1 MTTILVLD
9 DDSALG
15 SLIHDILTEV
25 GYTVVV
31 TTTTEEALAALTAA
45 QPIHLILSDLD
56 FGLYGP
62 GSWQRIVRFH
72 ALAPHIPI
80 VIVTGHSYA
89 VADAPHYPGAVEVV
103 IKPFEIDTLLALVL
117 RLTPP

>member
-15 SLIHDILTEV
+15 GLIHDILTEV
-25 GYTVVV
+25 GYAVVV
-31 TTTTEEALAALTAA
+31 TTTTDEALDALAGQA
-45 QPIHLILSDLD
+45 IHLILSDLD
-56 FGLYGP
+56 FGPYGE
-62 GSWQRIVRFH
+62 GSWQRITRFH
-72 ALAPHIPI
+72 ATAPHLPI

-89 VADAPHYPGAVEVV
+89 VSDASRYPGTVDVLT
-103 IKPFEIDTLLALVL
+103 KPFEIDALLDLVI